1 MIQKLLTF
9 AGVLALV
16 TGIVVGI
23 ASTVDGASQSPRASS
38 PSRPSLFTQAQA
50 AAGEALY
57 AKSCASCHGAA
68 LAGGTAPPLSGSAFQ
83 ASWSD
88 PRVTLD
94 DLFFLLRTTMPPRA
108 SSSLSPQDHAAVFAY
123 ILKANGYAPG
133 GEPLAVDAPKL
144 KVERLQSVP
153 AGGRAVAR
161 TPPPAFIPAAAGAMP
176 AGSGPDQATL
186 SASSRSTDWLVHGH
200 DYSGTRFS
208 PLDDINTTTASRLA
222 PACVFQVGERDN
234 FQTGPIVHNG
244 TMYVTTMTSTIA
256 LDAATCRVK
265 WRHKWQ
271 SRDDEMWQRNR
282 GVAIKD
288 GRVVRA
294 TPDGYLLALGAD
306 TGALLWAR
314 QVAKPADGETFTMA
328 PLVFE
333 DLVLIGPAGSE
344 NNLQG
349 WVGAFRL
356 SDGSPVWR
364 FNTVPRP
371 GEPGYETWK
380 NPKEIPVGGGAV
392 WTGFGLDVENG
403 DLHVAVTNPSP
414 DLPVHLRQGDN
425 LYTNSIIALDVRTG
439 TLRWHRQ
446 LVPNDSHDWD
456 VTHAAPLFTATINGA
471 TRRLV
476 ATVGKDGMLRAVD
489 RDAHKVL
496 WEASVTTRENA
507 EAPVT
512 TTPMRVCPGVLGGSE
527 WNGPAYNP
535 ATSLIYV
542 PAVDWCTTFTAFEQ
556 VRFIPGKLYMGGKSD
571 MDPPAKS
578 QGWMTAVD
586 ATTGTVKWKYRSARP
601 MVAAVTTTAGNLV
614 FTGELTGDFVVFDAR
629 TGDVLYRF
637 NTGGPIG
644 GGIVTYAAGGQQY
657 IAVASGSP
665 SNFWVDRNP
674 GSPTIV
680 VFTVPRE
687 RTASG
692 GR

>member
-1 MIQKLLTF
+1 MLPNIMIQKLLTF
-9 AGVLALV
+9 AGVLSLV

-23 ASTVDGASQSPRASS
+23 ASTVDGAGPPQRAANA
-38 PSRPSLFTQAQA
+38 SRPSLFTQAQA

-133 GEPLAVDAPKL
+133 GQPLAVDAPQL
-144 KVERLQSVP
+144 KVERFQSVP
-153 AGGRAVAR
+153 SGARAVAR
-161 TPPPAFIPAAAGAMP
+161 TPPPAFMPAAAGAMP

-294 TPDGYLLALGAD
+294 TPDGYLLALAAD

-333 DLVLIGPAGSE
+333 DLVLIGPA
-344 NNLQG
+344 
-349 WVGAFRL
+349 
-356 SDGSPVWR
+356 R
-364 FNTVPRP
+364 FP
-371 GEPGYETWK
+371 GLA
-380 NPKEIPVGGGAV
+380 I
-392 WTGFGLDVENG
+392 
-403 DLHVAVTNPSP
+403 
-414 DLPVHLRQGDN
+414 Q
-425 LYTNSIIALDVRTG
+425 
-439 TLRWHRQ
+439 HRAQ
-446 LVPNDSHDWD
+446 AW
-456 VTHAAPLFTATINGA
+456 
-471 TRRLV
+471 
-476 ATVGKDGMLRAVD
+476 
-489 RDAHKVL
+489 
-496 WEASVTTRENA
+496 
-507 EAPVT
+507 
-512 TTPMRVCPGVLGGSE
+512 
-527 WNGPAYNP
+527 
-535 ATSLIYV
+535 
-542 PAVDWCTTFTAFEQ
+542 
-556 VRFIPGKLYMGGKSD
+556 
-571 MDPPAKS
+571 
-578 QGWMTAVD
+578 
-586 ATTGTVKWKYRSARP
+586 
-601 MVAAVTTTAGNLV
+601 
-614 FTGELTGDFVVFDAR
+614 
-629 TGDVLYRF
+629 
-637 NTGGPIG
+637 
-644 GGIVTYAAGGQQY
+644 
-657 IAVASGSP
+657 
-665 SNFWVDRNP
+665 
-674 GSPTIV
+674 
-680 VFTVPRE
+680 
-687 RTASG
+687 
-692 GR
+692 